1 MYSLTII
8 IEYAHGVGYTKREI
22 GEEMDR
28 TERFYKICRVFEN
41 GAVVPS
47 KKFISELEISRA
59 TFHRDIEYLQTRFN
73 APIIYDR
80 KGRGYRFDPDAPQFT
95 LPGIWFTATEA
106 ESLLTINKML
116 SELQPGLLG
125 PYLTSIQERIGKL
138 LEKRNSTFDEV
149 RNRIRVLSMA
159 SRKVEA
165 NYYELISHAVLERK
179 QLQFMHYNRQ
189 RDATTQRHVS
199 PQRLVH
205 YRDNWYLDVYDHQ
218 RNALRTFSLDA
229 VSELK
234 VLEHKAKNISEKRL
248 DTELG
253 SSYGIF
259 AGENSQTAVLRFT
272 PFRARWV
279 AREQWH
285 PEQQGEIHPDGSYL
299 LRIPY
304 CDDRELLMDIL
315 KYGEEVEVLGP
326 KELRAKVCAKLEQ
339 AVWHYTEK

>member
-1 MYSLTII
+1 
-8 IEYAHGVGYTKREI
+8 
-22 GEEMDR
+22 MDR
-28 TERFYKICRVFEN
+28 SERFYKICRAFES

-47 KKFISELEISRA
+47 KKFIEEIEISRA

-80 KGRGYRFDPDAPQFT
+80 KGRGYRFDPEAPQFT

-125 PYLTSIQERIGKL
+125 PYLTPIQERISKL

-149 RNRIRVLSMA
+149 RTRIRILSMA
-159 SRKVEA
+159 SRKTEA

-179 QLQFMHYNRQ
+179 QLQFVHYNRQ
-189 RDATTQRHVS
+189 RDAKTQRHVS
-199 PQRLVH
+199 PQRIVH

-218 RNALRTFSLDA
+218 RRALRTFSLDT

-234 VLEHKAKNISEKRL
+234 VLDSKAKNIAERRL
-248 DTELG
+248 NRELG

-259 AGENSQTAVLRFT
+259 EGVNTQTALLRFT

-279 AREQWH
+279 AHEQWH
-285 PEQQGEIHPDGSYL
+285 PEQKGEMQPDGSYL
-299 LRIPY
+299 LHIPY
-304 CDDRELLMDIL
+304 SDDRELLMDIL
-315 KYGEEVEVLGP
+315 KYGEEVEVLKP
-326 KELRAKVCAKLEQ
+326 KVLRNKVKDKLQQ
-339 AVWHYTEK
+339 AAGQYINK